1 MTGAEAFRLNE
12 EFTEALLYVLD
23 KHRDQPRKGSGIP
36 YVSHLLAVAAIVL
49 EMGGD
54 QDEAIVGLLHDAI
67 EDRGGVAAEAEIRER
82 FGDHVADMVRANSD
96 TDREP
101 KPPWRERKE
110 AYIASVA
117 TKEPGAVRV
126 SIADKL
132 HNARMIVFDHR
143 LCGDELW
150 QRFSTKSGDDALWYY
165 ESLLAAFEARRDT
178 LGPGD
183 GAALDELA
191 GTVAEIRALVKG

>member
-1 MTGAEAFRLNE
+1 
-12 EFTEALLYVLD
+12 
-23 KHRDQPRKGSGIP
+23 
-36 YVSHLLAVAAIVL
+36 
-49 EMGGD
+49 
-54 QDEAIVGLLHDAI
+54 
-67 EDRGGVAAEAEIRER
+67 
-82 FGDHVADMVRANSD
+82 MVRANSD

-178 LGPGD
+178 LGPGTARRSTSSREPSPRSAPWSRAEAAGLRVLPARCANASSTSSSTE
-183 GAALDELA
+183 GADLGHAFNVPPADPHIEPAKLA
-191 GTVAEIRALVKG
+191 CSA